1 MNDFTVIVLKFL
13 VTALI
18 AGALAG
24 AMNAARAHRPADMPD
39 GQTLSENLGS
49 STGVAIF

>member
-1 MNDFTVIVLKFL
+1 MSDFTVIVLKFL

-39 GQTLSENLGS
+39 GQTLSEGLEPNSGPA
-49 STGVAIF
+49 TF